1 MKHFVQHFTVYL
13 STEDTR
19 SKYPARFQL
28 VAMDGFT
35 KRIFVL
41 YRTKGINN

>member
-13 STEDTR
+13 RTEDTR
-19 SKYPARFQL
+19 SKYPALLQL
-28 VAMDGFT
+28 VALDGFT

-41 YRTKGINN
+41 YRTKEIKN